1 MVIVVDNDIK
11 HSTTLFGI
19 LGGVSVVASCD
30 LLIEEVV
37 ACHLHT

>member
-1 MVIVVDNDIK
+1 MVIMVDNDVK

-30 LLIEEVV
+30 VI
-37 ACHLHT
+37 C